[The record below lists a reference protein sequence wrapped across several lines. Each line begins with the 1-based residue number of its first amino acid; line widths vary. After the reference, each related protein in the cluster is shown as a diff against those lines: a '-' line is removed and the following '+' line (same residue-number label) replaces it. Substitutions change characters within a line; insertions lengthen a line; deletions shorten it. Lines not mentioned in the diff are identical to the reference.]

1 MKNPPLNTIKKF
13 VADYAASEAGQN
25 RIAQLQKQL
34 EHLAGPKV
42 APRYVLPCD
51 SEIVFGLVSCSHIG
65 SLYSN
70 LAGLHAFY
78 KEAKSQGATMVL
90 HAGDV
95 CDGHRIYKGQEFEQS
110 EIGWEAQAKR
120 FEDDAPGELP
130 THFIT
135 GNHDESLKKLAG
147 MAPGPDLARRRPDWH
162 LIGSCSGRITLDAG
176 NGRKCLVD
184 LMHPGGGSS
193 YAISYRMQKIIEQL
207 EGGTKPNI
215 LAIGHFH
222 KAEQLPTYRNVCGFL
237 TGAFQ
242 WQTPFM
248 RDLGLAAHV
257 GGWIVRVKMGDGCNS
272 LGGTFVAYY
281 R

>member
-51 SEIVFGLVSCSHIG
+51 SEIVFGVVACSHYG

-70 LAGLHAFY
+70 VAGMHSFY
-78 KEAKSQGATMVL
+78 KEAKAQGATMVL

-95 CDGHRIYKGQEFEQS
+95 CDGHKMYKGQEFEQS
-110 EIGWEAQAKR
+110 EIGWEAQVKF
-120 FEDDAPGELP
+120 FEENAPGVLP

-147 MAPGPDLARRRPDWH
+147 IAPGPDLARRRPDWNC
-162 LIGSCSGRITLDAG
+162 IGSCAGRITLDAG
-176 NGRKCLVD
+176 HGRKCKVDLAHPSGGTSYALSYKSQRLVD
-184 LMHPGGGSS
+184 
-193 YAISYRMQKIIEQL
+193 AL
-207 EGGTKPNI
+207 EGGTKPDM
-215 LAIGHFH
+215 LFIGHFH
-222 KAEQLPTYRNVCGFL
+222 KAEWLPTYRNINVAQ
-237 TGAFQ
+237 TGCMQF
-242 WQTPFM
+242 QTPFM
-248 RDLGLAAHV
+248 RDIPTPAHV
-257 GGWIVRVKMGDGCNS
+257 GGWIVRVRMGENCNS
-272 LGGTFVAYY
+272 FSGTFVAYY